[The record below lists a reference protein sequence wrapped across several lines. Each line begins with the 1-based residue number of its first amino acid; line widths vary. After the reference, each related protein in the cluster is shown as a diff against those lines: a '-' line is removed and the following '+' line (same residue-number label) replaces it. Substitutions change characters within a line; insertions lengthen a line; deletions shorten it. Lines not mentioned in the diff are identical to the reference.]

1 MYSVPIEKNR
11 VRVSIPNAIVVVY
24 KLFWYSAERG
34 VGVAGVWEAAAAV
47 AEPEEIPARKVAV
60 GRVYWLGRSVIV
72 DVEVC
77 VTLICVWSGVCWI
90 QVLVGCVCHRLDE

>member
-1 MYSVPIEKNR
+1 VLELGDCVI
-11 VRVSIPNAIVVVY
+11 VREDD
-24 KLFWYSAERG
+24 SAERG